1 MKKIY
6 TLLLLLIA
14 GTSYA
19 QVEGVWYLAEQPGAL
34 AVGPNIGD
42 GSWWSNGSQILPREL
57 VYGMTV
63 LFFLPMEIL
72 QMEWEQIPGSSH
84 GKE

>member
-42 GSWWSNGSQILPREL
+42 GSWWSNTSADIANQS
-57 VYGMTV
+57 
-63 LFFLPMEIL
+63 LFM
-72 QMEWEQIPGSSH
+72 G
-84 GKE
+84 